1 MLNQISTTLVGL
13 AIVFLGG
20 VALLMRPSQ
29 RSLDALKREVDSVK
43 SALDALKG
51 EVNSVESDVKT
62 LALNNN
68 VLGLINIVISAAVL
82 LVLSGKS
89 FGPGH

>member
-29 RSLDALKREVDSVK
+29 RSLDALKREVND
-43 SALDALKG
+43 LKR

-82 LVLSGKS
+82 LVLSGKC

>member
-29 RSLDALKREVDSVK
+29 RSLDALKREVND
-43 SALDALKG
+43 LKR